1 MPILTFS
8 ILPAKMPWILKKFDP
23 KMHPENE
30 EQLMRISQTFSGG
43 RIRGWHIGLGAVMI
57 LSGMIICIVA
67 TLGPRIGV
75 PAAQWYLPMRF
86 PEIIHLSPEKAYELR
101 QNSSNIVFVDV
112 RNDEEW
118 LMSHIPNAI
127 HLPDLKRIQPAQES
141 QMREAEAVIFY
152 CAAGYR
158 SAVVCENWQSLGHTN
173 GLNLNGALF
182 AWAHQG
188 YPISGDKVHP
198 FSKFARW
205 MVRPDLRP

>member
-1 MPILTFS
+1 MPV
-8 ILPAKMPWILKKFDP
+8 KMPWFLEKLDP
-23 KMHPENE
+23 KMNPENSE
-30 EQLMRISQTFSGG
+30 RLMNISQPDPRKRMKS
-43 RIRGWHIGLGAVMI
+43 WHIGMAAAMISMGMVIWVM
-57 LSGMIICIVA
+57 A

-75 PAAQWYLPMRF
+75 PAAQWYIPKRF
-86 PEIIHLSPEKAYELR
+86 PDVIHLAPEKAQEMR
-101 QNSSNIVFVDV
+101 QYMTNIVFVDV

-118 LMSHIPNAI
+118 LMSHIPNSI
-127 HLPDLKRIQPAQES
+127 HVPDLGQIQPEQES
-141 QMREAEAVIFY
+141 LMREAEAVIFY